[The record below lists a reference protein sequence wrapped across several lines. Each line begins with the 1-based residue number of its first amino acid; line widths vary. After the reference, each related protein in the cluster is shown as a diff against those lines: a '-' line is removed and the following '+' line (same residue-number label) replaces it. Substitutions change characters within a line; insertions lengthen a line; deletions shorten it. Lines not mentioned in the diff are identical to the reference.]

1 MTEPSD
7 SPGTISL
14 DAIRADGWFE
24 RLGGG
29 SAAFAQLCQIVGDRF
44 VAFSIVAGLRITAL
58 QVDGRSPERSNIEFG
73 VGEDGPTQKMSLGDF
88 RRRLAN
94 ALIAE
99 EDPAVALSDSPSPEE
114 LQAFLGV
121 RNILLSPVLGIE
133 LIALRPRDA
142 GEPPV
147 VVARVDDLDT
157 ELPVEELRE
166 LVRDRIRT
174 EAEKYRAG
182 APFAIDLSA
191 IPEAEA
197 AAREGKPERVVAL
210 LGGWPGP
217 LSMILRTPE
226 GMAITDEPRAAI
238 VHALGLLGTAYA
250 ALGRND
256 WAEDVLR
263 LGIQWGGDGASAA
276 DLFRRLGETHLATE
290 RHGEA
295 IGLLR
300 RALALWD
307 ATPVLDEL
315 DEARRREQQAHTHA
329 ALARAFAGRKRL
341 LAAMVSLERALELGA
356 SEDMVDPTRTEA
368 LDVLGAHWSRV
379 REHLSK

>member
-1 MTEPSD
+1 MTAPPD
-7 SPGTISL
+7 SPRTISL
-14 DAIRADGWFE
+14 DAVRSDGWFE

-58 QVDGRSPERSNIEFG
+58 QVDGRNPERSNIEFG
-73 VGEDGPTQKMSLGDF
+73 VGEDGPTQRMTLGDF

-99 EDPAVALSDSPSPEE
+99 EDPVGSLPDRPGPED
-114 LQAFLGV
+114 LQAYLGV
-121 RNILLSPVLGIE
+121 RNILLAPVLGIE
-133 LIALRPRDA
+133 LLALRVD
-142 GEPPV
+142 EVPV
-147 VVARVDDLDT
+147 VLARVDELET

-166 LVRDRIRT
+166 LVRDRIRA

-197 AAREGKPERVVAL
+197 AADQGPPERVVAL
-210 LGGWPGP
+210 PGGWPGP

-226 GMAITDEPRAAI
+226 GIAITNEPRAAI

-250 ALGRND
+250 AMGRND

-263 LGIQWGGDGASAA
+263 LGIQWGGDGAGTA
-276 DLFRRLGETHLATE
+276 DLFRRLGETHLAND
-290 RHGEA
+290 RYGEA

-307 ATPVLDEL
+307 APHVLDEAH
-315 DEARRREQQAHTHA
+315 EAERREQRARA
-329 ALARAFAGRKRL
+329 YIALARAFTGRRRL
-341 LAAMVSLERALELGA
+341 TAALVSLERAVEHGA
-356 SEDMVDPTRTEA
+356 TEAMIGPTRDAA
-368 LDVLGAHWSRV
+368 LEVLGKHWARV
-379 REHLSK
+379 QDHLTK